1 MGKKLKALKAAKGY
15 STDEIAEML
24 EISKST
30 YGRYERN
37 ESTPDLKTLEKI
49 AQIYNIEPH
58 ELLSQEHF
66 TLKQKI
72 KKGHNNGVIF
82 NQMSEKL
89 IESLEQRI
97 AEKDAIINDLRALVQ
112 ELKR

>member
-1 MGKKLKALKAAKGY
+1 M
-15 STDEIAEML
+15 AEML

-49 AQIYNIEPH
+49 AQIYNIELH

-66 TLKQKI
+66 TLNQKNKTGI
-72 KKGHNNGVIF
+72 NNGIVF
-82 NQMSEKL
+82 NQISEKL
-89 IESLEQRI
+89 IESFEQRI